1 VEYYYVSPFVQ
12 KEAIEIVVKGLNSQV
27 QSQESLLKKLTIFIA
42 EIS

>member
-1 VEYYYVSPFVQ
+1 VQ

-27 QSQESLLKKLTIFIA
+27 QSQESLLKKLNIFIA

>member
-1 VEYYYVSPFVQ
+1 MSNYVSPFVQ
-12 KEAIEIVVKGLNSQV
+12 KEAIEIVVKDLNSQV